1 MVDALRREDPA
12 RWLPAALATL
22 CSAVVTLG
30 GGDPD
35 PDALLE
41 SWGLLDPDEAADRNA
56 EQSLAN
62 LRALSAKLS
71 ARHA

>member
-12 RWLPAALATL
+12 HWLPAALATL
-22 CSAVVTLG
+22 CSAVVKLG

-41 SWGLLDPDEAADRNA
+41 SWGLLDPEEAAERNA

>member
-12 RWLPAALATL
+12 RWLPLALATL
-22 CSAVVTLG
+22 CGAVAALG
-30 GGDPD
+30 GGSLDPD
-35 PDALLE
+35 DLLE
-41 SWGLLDPDEAADRNA
+41 SWGLLDPDEAAERNA

>member
-12 RWLPAALATL
+12 RWLPSALATL
-22 CSAVVTLG
+22 CATVAAVG
-30 GGDPD
+30 GAKIDPD
-35 PDALLE
+35 DLLE
-41 SWGLLDPDEAADRNA
+41 GWGLLDPEEAAERNA

>member
-12 RWLPAALATL
+12 HWLPVALATL
-22 CSAVVTLG
+22 CATVATVG
-30 GGDPD
+30 GGDLD

-41 SWGLLDPDEAADRNA
+41 SWGLIDPDEAAERNA

-62 LRALSAKLS
+62 LRALSEKLT